1 MFLKNLIVMGTIFS
15 LFGFSGE
22 NGVLFAHHHNHKPN
36 KDYNVVEATDIKYES
51 FDASGKKVSSGT
63 LKFKTKYLDTSE
75 GRYS

>member
-1 MFLKNLIVMGTIFS
+1 MFLKSLVVMGTIFS
-15 LFGFSGE
+15 LFSFSGE
-22 NGVLFAHHHNHKPN
+22 NSVIFVHHNHKPN
-36 KDYNVVEATDIKYES
+36 KNYNVAETTDIKYES